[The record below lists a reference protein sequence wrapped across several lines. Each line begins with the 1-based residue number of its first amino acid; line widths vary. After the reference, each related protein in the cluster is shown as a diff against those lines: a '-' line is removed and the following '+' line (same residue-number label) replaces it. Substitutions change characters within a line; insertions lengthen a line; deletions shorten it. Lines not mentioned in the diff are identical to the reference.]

1 MFEAAGRFP
10 PRHGQ
15 PRSTRVHGITAAFP
29 RPTAGPRWHDPA
41 QHGHLAQR
49 SQGCHRW
56 NPISVA
62 FVTVVLT
69 GWLVQG
75 VRRVGADAG
84 AAEAGSPG
92 RVLADAADQP
102 AESWT

>member
-1 MFEAAGRFP
+1 MASPGAPGSTASRQPFP
-10 PRHGQ
+10 G
-15 PRSTRVHGITAAFP
+15 
-29 RPTAGPRWHDPA
+29 PTAGPRWHDPA

-69 GWLVQG
+69 GWLVLA
-75 VRRVGADAG
+75 VRAFRRRR
-84 AAEAGSPG
+84 G
-92 RVLADAADQP
+92 RR
-102 AESWT
+102 